1 MLRKTPSSIF
11 VCLLFAF
18 NLQAQTSKVDSSEMV
33 TLRIDPDAARG
44 AAVSQIFDEVKFIP
58 LETTKES
65 LFGSINQLRTTKDC
79 YVIYDY
85 DTKSVL
91 IFNRDGK
98 YRAKVNSTKV
108 VADADEKDKQVFYG
122 FNLIKNK
129 DESLIRISSGKNYF
143 FFDLD
148 GKLVKKVAVGKRNTL
163 DRYIKFADS
172 LTTIAPYYVYKN
184 GKDSTNYEVAIL
196 NDKKEVGL
204 YFPFESDRFD
214 KDQYMGGGNPVT
226 DYGTDNELF
235 YIRYYEYNLYKIKPK
250 SVSLAYHIIFPASI
264 SIPQNFM
271 DMTEYKKKRVEYFEK
286 NPNQIYGISNPY
298 LIGNNIYFK
307 TNTLGWSQDKKNAL
321 VYNLKNGDLTSL
333 KNLEPDTLSQ
343 FLPVTDGGSFYD
355 FSNHGFHSYEDGY
368 LYTSYS
374 SLAMFSYKDLN
385 AGKERKYDPILTKFF
400 ETQNKKSN
408 PIIIQLKPKKN

>member
-1 MLRKTPSSIF
+1 MLKKTLSSIF

-18 NLQAQTSKVDSSEMV
+18 NILAQTSKVDSSEMV

-44 AAVSQIFDEVKFIP
+44 AAVSQIFEEVKFIP

-65 LFGSINQLRTTKDC
+65 LFGSISQLRTTKDS

-91 IFNRDGK
+91 IFNKDGK
-98 YRAKVNSTKV
+98 YRAKVNSSKV
-108 VADADEKDKQVFYG
+108 TADANEKDKQVFYG

-148 GKLVKKVAVGKRNTL
+148 GKLVKKEAVGKRNAE

-172 LTTIAPYYVYKN
+172 ITTIAPFHIYKN
-184 GKDSTNYEVAIL
+184 GKDSTNYEIAIL
-196 NDKKEVGL
+196 NNKKEVGL
-204 YFPFESDRFD
+204 YFPFESDRFE

-235 YIRYYEYNLYKIKPK
+235 YIKYYEYNLYKIKPK
-250 SVSLAYHIIFPASI
+250 TVSLAYRIIFPASI
-264 SIPQNFM
+264 SIPKNFM

-298 LIGNNIYFK
+298 LIGDNIYFK
-307 TNTLGWSQDKKNAL
+307 TNSWGWSQDKKNAL

-355 FSNHGFHSYEDGY
+355 FTNNGFHSYENGY

-374 SLAMFSYKDLN
+374 SLALFTFKDLN
-385 AGKERKYDPILTKFF
+385 VGKDRKYDPVLTKFF